1 MAVKFK
7 LSLMGC
13 ILLMLFA
20 GCKNQANTKDQKTKK
35 KPKEEVTI
43 SLPRKQPSE
52 KFSHAMEEHL
62 KAVKNMDGMDI
73 HSIMVLKKGNV
84 MYEKWIG
91 EGSPNKPHVL
101 WSVSKTFTSIAVGM
115 AIDEGKLNLKD
126 KLVSFF
132 PEDLPENPSEY
143 LKEITVRDLLTMSC
157 GHDTDPTGSILNG
170 KSEITQWKK
179 YFLAY
184 PVKHK
189 PGTFFCYNTLGTY
202 MLSAIVQKVTGM
214 TTLDYLAPRL
224 FLPLGIEKPK
234 WELSPEGINC
244 GGFGLYLKTEDMAKV
259 GQLLL
264 QKGKWNGERILSKKY
279 IKAMSG
285 NQVKSC
291 PAGTRQDKID
301 KNSRIQENSDWFQG
315 YGYQMWQCRHDA
327 FRADGMLGQYIIV
340 LPKKDAVIVVTA
352 NVNDMQKELNMIWDY
367 ILPIL

>member
-1 MAVKFK
+1 MTFKFK

-13 ILLMLFA
+13 ILLIFFP
-20 GCKNQANTKDQKTKK
+20 GCKNQANTKDQTKNS
-35 KPKEEVTI
+35 PKEVVI
-43 SLPRKQPSE
+43 SLPRKQPDE
-52 KFSHAMEEHL
+52 KFSRSLEKYV
-62 KAVKNMDGMDI
+62 KAVKKMEDMDI
-73 HSIMVLKKGNV
+73 HSIMVLKRGNV
-84 MYEKWIG
+84 IYEKWMSKG
-91 EGSPNKPHVL
+91 NPNKPHVL

-143 LKEITVRDLLTMSC
+143 LKEITVHDLLTMNC
-157 GHDTDPTGSILNG
+157 GHDTDPTDSILND

-179 YFLAY
+179 YFLSY

-214 TTLDYLAPRL
+214 TVLDYLTPRL
-224 FLPLGIEKPK
+224 FFPLGIEKPK
-234 WELSPEGINC
+234 WELSPEGISC

-264 QKGKWNGERILSKKY
+264 QKGKWNGERILPKEY
-279 IKAMSG
+279 VKAMSC

-291 PAGTRQDKID
+291 PAGTRQDEIEG
-301 KNSRIQENSDWFQG
+301 NSLLQENSDWHQG
-315 YGYQMWQCRHDA
+315 YGYQMWQCRHEA
-327 FRADGMLGQYIIV
+327 FRADGMFGQYIIV
-340 LPKKDAVIVVTA
+340 LPKKEAVIVVTA

-367 ILPIL
+367 ILPVL